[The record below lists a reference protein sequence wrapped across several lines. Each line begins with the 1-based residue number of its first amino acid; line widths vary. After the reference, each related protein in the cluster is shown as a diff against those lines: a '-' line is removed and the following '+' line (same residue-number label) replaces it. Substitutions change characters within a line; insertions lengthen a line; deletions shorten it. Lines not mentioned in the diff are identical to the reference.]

1 MKRASW
7 ATIQPGQ
14 ILDFNY
20 QGKLS
25 GSKLRKRRCLILN
38 ERHMY
43 KRKRDGRLV
52 RLVHA
57 LQLSATPTIPGER
70 IMNIK
75 EQSKL
80 VSSMGLIREVEEDTY
95 DVLIKGSPR
104 QQWPRV
110 QRAIDRIPVKVYKT
124 FSWSLLTRYAVFVA
138 EDLEFDRITKKKI
151 LNFIPEPR
159 INEDNI

>member
-1 MKRASW
+1 MKRTSW
-7 ATIQPGQ
+7 SKVTPGQ

-20 QGKLS
+20 RGRLP

-57 LQLSATPTIPGER
+57 LQLSATPAKQGER
-70 IMNIK
+70 IMSIK

-80 VSSMGLIREVEEDTY
+80 ISSMGLIREIGEDTY
-95 DVLIKGSPR
+95 DVLISNPPR
-104 QQWPRV
+104 QQWIKV
-110 QRAIDRIPVKVYKT
+110 KRAIDVLPMKVYKT
-124 FSWSLLTRYAVFVA
+124 FSWYKLSRYAVFVA
-138 EDLEFDRITKKKI
+138 EDLEFDKQTRKKI
-151 LNFIPEPR
+151 LDFVPEPVV
-159 INEDNI
+159 NEDNI

>member
-1 MKRASW
+1 MKRTSW
-7 ATIQPGQ
+7 SKIIPGQ

-20 QGKLS
+20 RGKLP

-52 RLVHA
+52 RLVHT
-57 LQLSATPTIPGER
+57 LQLSANPTLPGER
-70 IMNIK
+70 VMTLK

-80 VSSMGLIREVEEDTY
+80 VSSMGPIRQLDEDTY
-95 DVLIKGSPR
+95 DVILKNNPR
-104 QQWPRV
+104 QQWPIV
-110 QRAIDRIPVKVYKT
+110 QRAINKMPVKVYKT
-124 FSWSLLTRYAVFVA
+124 FSWGLLTRYAVFVA
-138 EDLEFDRITKKKI
+138 DDLEFDRQTKKKI
-151 LNFIPEPR
+151 LDFIPEPR

>member
-1 MKRASW
+1 MKRTSW
-7 ATIQPGQ
+7 SKVTPGQ

-20 QGKLS
+20 RGRLP
-25 GSKLRKRRCLILN
+25 GAKLRKRRCLILN

-57 LQLSATPTIPGER
+57 LQLSAEPTLPGER
-70 IMNIK
+70 IMTIK

-80 VSSMGLIREVEEDTY
+80 VSSMGIIREIEEDTY
-95 DVLIKGSPR
+95 DVVVRQPR
-104 QQWPRV
+104 QQWPIV
-110 QRAIDRIPVKVYKT
+110 QRAIDKMQYKVYKT

-138 EDLEFDRITKKKI
+138 DDLEFDRITKKKI